1 MRYSMIHFY
10 NELVAR
16 TVETIKEACDCT
28 EILNDLKRI
37 DQAITNIN
45 LRGNLSA
52 ADQLDRELRHKYSC
66 INNMIEFANSIPI
79 SEPRLKKNYSASEAA
94 LSNLE
99 QDYYGILCDTGR
111 WFIVSKNLS
120 KMWIKKSV
128 RKIGGTKGY
137 TKMKKNR

>member
-45 LRGNLSA
+45 LCG
-52 ADQLDRELRHKYSC
+52 
-66 INNMIEFANSIPI
+66 EFVCS
-79 SEPRLKKNYSASEAA
+79 
-94 LSNLE
+94 
-99 QDYYGILCDTGR
+99 
-111 WFIVSKNLS
+111 
-120 KMWIKKSV
+120 
-128 RKIGGTKGY
+128 
-137 TKMKKNR
+137 

>member
-45 LRGNLSA
+45 LCGNLSV
-52 ADQLDRELRHKYSC
+52 ADQLDRELRHKYPC

-99 QDYYGILCDTGR
+99 QDYYGILCDTA
-111 WFIVSKNLS
+111 
-120 KMWIKKSV
+120 IKKQMVHSI
-128 RKIGGTKGY
+128 KEFI
-137 TKMKKNR
+137 KNVD